1 MRHRALATSP
11 RNLFLLVLS
20 VCLALFLALPAQAQT
35 STDDADTAD
44 VLTPQAAVEVDPVN
58 SDTDIQNRISAIV
71 DATGWY
77 QDVTIRVQEGVVF
90 LDGVADTDARKE
102 WVRQLAAKTNGVVA
116 VVNRMTVDETVVW
129 SFDPA
134 IAEIQR
140 LVRQA
145 VTVMPLVLLALL
157 VLPVAWLV
165 ARLVFRF
172 AASALTTRIQS
183 PFLRKV
189 VARAVAFPVLLLG
202 IYIVLQVAG
211 LTQLAISLVGGAG
224 VLGIVI
230 GFAFR
235 DIAENFLSSLILSV
249 RRPFRRDDYVEVA
262 GIAGTVRSM
271 NTRSTIIRSVEG
283 NLIHVPNSI
292 IFKSVI
298 ENFTSSAERRGEFVV
313 GIGYDAVVAQAQEV
327 IMNGLRSHGA
337 VLADPAPM
345 VLVDELGASTINIKT
360 YYWFDG
366 LEISAIKLKSALLR
380 MVKSDLTA
388 AGISMPDEARE
399 VIFPEGVHV
408 QTQVEHIDNSAASV
422 AALPKPD
429 KPPVE
434 PAQTNAEDDLKND
447 LLPPQSEDDRL
458 EEDANDLLA
467 AR

>member
-1 MRHRALATSP
+1 MALSTRHP
-11 RNLFLLVLS
+11 FLLVLS
-20 VCLALFLALPAQAQT
+20 ACIAIFLALPAQAQT
-35 STDDADTAD
+35 STQDLDTSD
-44 VLTPQAAVEVDPVN
+44 VLTPQAPVEVDPVS

-77 QDVTIRVQEGVVF
+77 EDVTVLVQEGVVF
-90 LDGVADTDARKE
+90 LDGVADTEASKE
-102 WVRQLAAKTNGVVA
+102 WVRQLAAKTTGVVA
-116 VVNRMTVDETVVW
+116 VVNRMTVNETVVW

-145 VTVMPLVLLALL
+145 VTVMPLVVLALL
-157 VLPVAWLV
+157 VLPLAWFV
-165 ARLVFRF
+165 ARLVSRF
-172 AASALTTRIQS
+172 AKTALANRIQS
-183 PFLRKV
+183 PFLRTV
-189 VARAVAFPVLLLG
+189 VARAIAFPVLLLG

-224 VLGIVI
+224 VLGIVL

-262 GIAGTVRSM
+262 GISGTVRSM

-283 NLIHVPNSI
+283 NLIHVPNAI

-298 ENFTSSAERRGEFVV
+298 ENFTSSPERRGEFVV

-327 IMNGLRSHGA
+327 IMNGLQAHGA

-380 MVKSDLTA
+380 MVKSDLTE

-399 VIFPEGVHV
+399 VIFPDGVQV
-408 QTQVEHIDNSAASV
+408 QTQVEHIDSSAASV

-429 KPPVE
+429 QPAVE
-434 PAQTNAEDDLKND
+434 PDQTHAEADLKND
-447 LLPPQSEDDRL
+447 LLLPQADDDQL

-467 AR
+467 SR

>member
-1 MRHRALATSP
+1 MAPSP
-11 RNLFLLVLS
+11 RYLLSLVLS
-20 VCLALFLALPAQAQT
+20 ACLAVFLVSSAQAQSNPQEPDT
-35 STDDADTAD
+35 SD
-44 VLTPQAAVEVDPVN
+44 VLTPQAPVEVDPV
-58 SDTDIQNRISAIV
+58 STDFDIQNRISAIV
-71 DATGWY
+71 EATGWY
-77 QDVTIRVQEGVVF
+77 QNVTVVVQEGVVF
-90 LDGVADTDARKE
+90 LDGVADTEARKE
-102 WVRQLAAKTNGVVA
+102 WVGQMAAKTTGVVA

-145 VTVMPLVLLALL
+145 VTVMPLMVLALL
-157 VLPVAWLV
+157 VLPLAWFV
-165 ARLVFRF
+165 ARLVSRF
-172 AASALTTRIQS
+172 AKTALAARIQS
-183 PFLRKV
+183 PFLRTV
-189 VARAVAFPVLLLG
+189 VARAIAFPVLLLG

-224 VLGIVI
+224 VLGIVL

-262 GIAGTVRSM
+262 GVSGTVRSM

-283 NLIHVPNSI
+283 NLIHVPNAI
-292 IFKSVI
+292 IFKNVI
-298 ENFTSSAERRGEFVV
+298 ENFTSSPERRGEFVV

-327 IMNGLRSHGA
+327 IMNGLQAHGA

-366 LEISAIKLKSALLR
+366 LKISPIKLKSALLR
-380 MVKSDLTA
+380 MVKSDLTE

-399 VIFPEGVHV
+399 VIFPDGVQVH
-408 QTQVEHIDNSAASV
+408 TQVEHIDSSAASV
-422 AALPKPD
+422 AAQPQPD
-429 KPPVE
+429 APLAE
-434 PAQTNAEDDLKND
+434 PDQTPADADLKND
-447 LLPPQSEDDRL
+447 LLPPQDGDDQL

-467 AR
+467 SR